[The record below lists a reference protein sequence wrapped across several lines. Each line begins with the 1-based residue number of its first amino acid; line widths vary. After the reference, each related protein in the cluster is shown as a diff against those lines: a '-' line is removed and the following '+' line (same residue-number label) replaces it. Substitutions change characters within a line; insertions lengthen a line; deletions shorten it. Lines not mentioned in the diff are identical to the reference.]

1 MIVTELHRGQGLG
14 NQLWAYVVT
23 RVLALDKGFDFGI
36 INSNEFKGRDFLS
49 LDFGLKLKARPTP
62 DDGLDI
68 ILPKGVFNYFSEKNT
83 WYDKF
88 NCDITDYDP
97 GLLAVG
103 DDTKIAGYFQSE
115 KYISHRKS
123 EIKSWLTVSAEFDCR
138 DFSNEYTCVLN
149 IRGGEYKGTPDLILQ
164 KKYWIDAINNM
175 HKIRPDM
182 NFVIVTDDVRYTKK
196 LLPDYP
202 SFHFTIGKDYSIIN
216 NAYYLVLSNSSFS
229 FFPAW
234 TNEVVRHVIAPKYWA
249 RHNISDGFWACAF
262 NLYENWFWQDREGD
276 LFTFAECQSEYANYQ
291 ARKNISSMGPK
302 TPVPR
307 KPYILRKV
315 NKFLDVLS
323 LIKHKVME

>member
-202 SFHFTIGKDYSIIN
+202 SFHFTIGKDY
-216 NAYYLVLSNSSFS
+216 
-229 FFPAW
+229 
-234 TNEVVRHVIAPKYWA
+234 
-249 RHNISDGFWACAF
+249 
-262 NLYENWFWQDREGD
+262 
-276 LFTFAECQSEYANYQ
+276 
-291 ARKNISSMGPK
+291 
-302 TPVPR
+302 
-307 KPYILRKV
+307 
-315 NKFLDVLS
+315 
-323 LIKHKVME
+323 